1 MKRRPEAK
9 RGNIASCSILS
20 FGRPAHVRGD
30 RRVGDHV
37 IFKVD
42 QASLP

>member
-9 RGNIASCSILS
+9 RENFASCSTLS
-20 FGRPAHVRGD
+20 LSRQALVRGV
-30 RRVGDHV
+30 RRDGEYV

-42 QASLP
+42 QASVP

>member
-9 RGNIASCSILS
+9 RVKIESCSILTL
-20 FGRPAHVRGD
+20 GRPAHVSGD
-30 RRVGDHV
+30 RYIDDQV

-42 QASLP
+42 QASVP